1 MTDRPADSRA
11 QAHAPRS
18 MVGPGPPCAERSGGR
33 SADGPTAALS
43 GGSPGVSGPAVT
55 APGRTGRSRPPAAGC
70 AGVAAA
76 ASKRAHLHGL
86 RTRADVGAN
95 ELAAAPVAAGTET
108 GQVRSGLFWSEE
120 ANRSD
125 CFPKVGTVSRSDLQ
139 EPVPQ
144 GAANARSRRRG
155 SHRDALPR
163 RRSPHRAAIRR
174 PDSVPPA
181 VAAPSHETM
190 AGARGSITRSRQQ
203 RPPRHR
209 SCGNPPRPRPSVS
222 EESPGSQML
231 SPHTDPFYVALAQAH
246 RGRHRVAGR
255 CGPPGG
261 CPSRYGSVTRTPLA
275 RLGIAA
281 TE

>member
-18 MVGPGPPCAERSGGR
+18 LVGPGPPCAERSGGR

-43 GGSPGVSGPAVT
+43 GGSLGVSGPAVT

-108 GQVRSGLFWSEE
+108 GQVRSVLVWSEE

-139 EPVPQ
+139 EPVP
-144 GAANARSRRRG
+144 
-155 SHRDALPR
+155 PR
-163 RRSPHRAAIRR
+163 RRQRPIPPSRLSPRRATSAPKPSPSRNTSARFR
-174 PDSVPPA
+174 P
-181 VAAPSHETM
+181 
-190 AGARGSITRSRQQ
+190 ARRSRPQS
-203 RPPRHR
+203 RNHGRRTGVHHTVAPAKTTPATGHAATLRGLAH
-209 SCGNPPRPRPSVS
+209 PSVKRALDHRCFPHTLIRFTLLS
-222 EESPGSQML
+222 HRPIAADTVSPG
-231 SPHTDPFYVALAQAH
+231 
-246 RGRHRVAGR
+246 GAGR
-255 CGPPGG
+255 PADVPL
-261 CPSRYGSVTRTPLA
+261 VT
-275 RLGIAA
+275 GV
-281 TE
+281 